1 MRKLLFILLIA
12 IGFGAF
18 SQHINQKQ
26 TKDQTT
32 TRLSVI
38 NFHCQDI
45 DGKTWDLFEL
55 LDAGKYVL
63 LDFDYHD

>member
-1 MRKLLFILLIA
+1 MKRLFLSLLIV

-18 SQHINQKQ
+18 SQHGNQKQ

-32 TRLSVI
+32 HRLSVI

-45 DGKTWDLFEL
+45 NGHTWDLFEL